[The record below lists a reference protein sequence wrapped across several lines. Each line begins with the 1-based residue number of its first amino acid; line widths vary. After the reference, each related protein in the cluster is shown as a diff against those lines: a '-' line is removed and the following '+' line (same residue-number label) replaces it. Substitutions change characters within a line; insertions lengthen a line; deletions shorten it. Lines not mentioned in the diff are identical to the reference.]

1 MNQLVKFENTTID
14 VQIINGTPMFEL
26 YAVGMALGYARSNGK
41 LAGEHGVHPE
51 NKVLFPYKSRIDKV
65 CANAE
70 IKPVVHGV
78 QPYITES
85 QLYDFMLE
93 ARTDKCRTFR
103 KWLTNEVLPALN
115 HTGTYSVPKPTQK
128 KLYDYR
134 DKTFRGTPVM
144 SVQDVEHFTNLD
156 PSRIR
161 QVIKQIG
168 KGQDFIILTGVDL
181 AAFKYENS
189 MPSSTANHMYLVT
202 KSGFDKICAA
212 YGLKPKMPELFIET
226 TPPVSSK
233 KTECLRLEKV
243 LVQENKKFQRHI
255 KDLTC
260 CLKAMESL
268 LFLVNDDNLS
278 PESVKYKT
286 NSIADLAASIAG
298 GALALSSTKF
308 ETRIVEY

>member
-115 HTGTYSVPKPTQK
+115 HTGTYSVPKQPTQQ
-128 KLYDYR
+128 KLYNYI
-134 DKTFRGTPVM
+134 DKTYKGKPVLTIR
-144 SVQDVEHFTNLD
+144 DVEHFTSL
-156 PSRIR
+156 SKYRIQHFIQR
-161 QVIKQIG
+161 AD
-168 KGQDFIILTGVDL
+168 KGQDFIILTGNEL
-181 AAFKYENS
+181 AAFKYENG
-189 MPSSTANHMYLVT
+189 MPDSNANHLYLVT

-212 YGLKPKMPELFIET
+212 YGLKPKMPELFTNVET
-226 TPPVSSK
+226 SAPQ
-233 KTECLRLEKV
+233 LRLAHAPSESMQSLIGYIQRETDAIQAASKMLLTDDTKESLEV
-243 LVQENKKFQRHI
+243 YRSALVRHI
-255 KDLTC
+255 I
-260 CLKAMESL
+260 SL
-268 LFLVNDDNLS
+268 RGYCYD
-278 PESVKYKT
+278 VKT
-286 NSIADLAASIAG
+286 I
-298 GALALSSTKF
+298 
-308 ETRIVEY
+308 RI

>member
-1 MNQLVKFENTTID
+1 M
-14 VQIINGTPMFEL
+14 
-26 YAVGMALGYARSNGK
+26 
-41 LAGEHGVHPE
+41 
-51 NKVLFPYKSRIDKV
+51 
-65 CANAE
+65 
-70 IKPVVHGV
+70 
-78 QPYITES
+78 
-85 QLYDFMLE
+85 
-93 ARTDKCRTFR
+93 
-103 KWLTNEVLPALN
+103 
-115 HTGTYSVPKPTQK
+115 PKQPTQQ

-134 DKTFRGTPVM
+134 DKTYKGKPVLTIR
-144 SVQDVEHFTNLD
+144 DVEHFTSL
-156 PSRIR
+156 SKYRIQHFIQR
-161 QVIKQIG
+161 TD
-168 KGQDFIILTGVDL
+168 KGQDFIILTGNEL

-189 MPSSTANHMYLVT
+189 MPDSNANHLYLVT
-202 KSGFDKICAA
+202 KSGFDKFCAA

>member
-1 MNQLVKFENTTID
+1 MEKLQTVTHPQFGQLSV
-14 VQIINGTPMFEL
+14 IILDGKEMFKAKEV
-26 YAVGMALGYARSNGK
+26 ASMLGYKDTINAVKQHCKGVVKHDLPSKSGNQEYSLIPESDVWRLIIRSK
-41 LAGEHGVHPE
+41 LPQ
-51 NKVLFPYKSRIDKV
+51 
-65 CANAE
+65 AE
-70 IKPVVHGV
+70 AIERW
-78 QPYITES
+78 IM
-85 QLYDFMLE
+85 D
-93 ARTDKCRTFR
+93 D
-103 KWLTNEVLPALN
+103 VLPSIRK
-115 HTGTYSVPKPTQK
+115 TGTYSVSKQPTQQ

-134 DKTFRGTPVM
+134 DKTYKGKPVLTIR
-144 SVQDVEHFTNLD
+144 DVEHFTSL
-156 PSRIR
+156 SKYRIQHFIQR
-161 QVIKQIG
+161 TD
-168 KGQDFIILTGVDL
+168 KGQDFIILTGNEL

-189 MPSSTANHMYLVT
+189 MPDSNANHLYLVT
-202 KSGFDKICAA
+202 KSGFDKFCAA

>member
-1 MNQLVKFENTTID
+1 MSKLVKFENTTID
-14 VQIINGTPMFEL
+14 VQIIDGTPMFEL
-26 YAVGMALGYARSNGK
+26 YAVGMALGQVVNAKGKIYA
-41 LAGEHGVHPE
+41 
-51 NKVLFPYKSRIDKV
+51 NKKRIDQNAKS
-65 CANAE
+65 AE
-70 IKPVVHGV
+70 IQPVLRNAK
-78 QPYITES
+78 PYITES
-85 QLYDFMLE
+85 QLYDLMLE

-115 HTGTYSVPKPTQK
+115 HTGTYSVPKPTQQ

-202 KSGFDKICAA
+202 PSGFDKICAA
-212 YGLKPKMPELFIET
+212 YGLKPETPKLFAPQKQPPLMCMQKPSESMRSLIGYIQRETDAIQAASKMLLTDDTKESLE
-226 TPPVSSK
+226 VYRSS
-233 KTECLRLEKV
+233 
-243 LVQENKKFQRHI
+243 LVRHI
-255 KDLTC
+255 I
-260 CLKAMESL
+260 SL
-268 LFLVNDDNLS
+268 RGYCYD
-278 PESVKYKT
+278 VKT
-286 NSIADLAASIAG
+286 I
-298 GALALSSTKF
+298 
-308 ETRIVEY
+308 RI